1 MIPARMSLAAL
12 ERPLDGK
19 LTGPEVMF
27 SRISLDT
34 RTLQTGDLYLALR
47 GEHFDGNDFIADA
60 ESRGAAGAIVERLD
74 PECGMGQL
82 VVGDGLEALR
92 GLGRMCR
99 EGSDARFLAITGSQG
114 KTTVKEM
121 VGAICGAQDQT
132 MVTRGNRNND
142 VGVPLTLLDLL
153 PSHRFA
159 VIELG
164 ASAVGDIARTVALVQ
179 PDVALITN
187 AAATHVEGFGSLAGV
202 IQGKGEIIDGTVPGG
217 TVVLNADDPA
227 CETWRQRAGARTVLT
242 FGLDDA
248 SADFKAGNIVLQGGG
263 SRFELITPDAGLTVH
278 LSLPGRHNV
287 ANALAAAAL
296 AHSAGIRDACIVE
309 GLQRVRPVSGRLN
322 ALQSPSGCHLLDD
335 SYNAS
340 PSSFREAVEVLM
352 SMATESGRDAVAIVG
367 EMAELGDEAAA
378 RHREAGAYARD
389 RGVSQLWAIGPH
401 ADGWCTG
408 FDGMQARVFASVDQ
422 VIEYASANLDDRHVA
437 LVKGSRSAGME
448 RVVKALQSGREVN

>member
-1 MIPARMSLAAL
+1 MIPVKMSLEAL
-12 ERPLDGK
+12 ERPLGGK
-19 LTGPEVMF
+19 LSGPDVMF
-27 SRISLDT
+27 SRIGIDT
-34 RTLQTGDLYLALR
+34 RTLQPGDLYLALR
-47 GEHFDGNDFIADA
+47 GEHFDGSDFIADA
-60 ESRGAAGAIVERLD
+60 KHRGAAGAIVERID
-74 PECGMGQL
+74 ADCGMGQL
-82 VVGDGLEALR
+82 LVDDGLEALR

-99 EGSDARFLAITGSQG
+99 AGSDARFLAITGSQG

-132 MVTRGNRNND
+132 LVTRGNLNND

-179 PDVALITN
+179 PDAGLITN

-202 IQGKGEIIDGTVPGG
+202 VQGKGEIIDGTLPGG

-227 CETWRQRAGARTVLT
+227 CETWRKRAGERTVVT
-242 FGLDDA
+242 FGVDDT
-248 SADFKAGNIVLQGGG
+248 SADVKAENIVLYAGG
-263 SRFELITPDAGLTVH
+263 SRFELITPDAGSPVR
-278 LSLPGRHNV
+278 LSLPGRHNI

-296 AHSAGIRDACIVE
+296 AHSAGIRDTSIVE
-309 GLQRVRPVSGRLN
+309 GLERVRPVRGRLST
-322 ALQSPSGCHLLDD
+322 LQSSSGCQLLDD

-352 SMATESGRDAVAIVG
+352 SLATESGLAAVAIMG

-378 RHREAGAYARD
+378 LHRQAGAYARE
-389 RGVSQLWAIGPH
+389 RGVSRLWATGPH
-401 ADGWCTG
+401 AEDWCAG
-408 FDGMQARVFASVDQ
+408 FDEAGARVFGSIDQ
-422 VIEYASANLDDRHVA
+422 VIRYASTHLDDRHVA

-448 RVVKALQSGREVN
+448 RVVEALQSGREVN